1 MKISYYPG
9 CTLKTKAKNL
19 DRAAVAS
26 LEALGIE
33 VNEIERW
40 NCCGAVHS
48 LTADDLI
55 HQVGPVRNLIRA
67 KEQGADRLVT
77 LCSMCYNSLAR
88 ANQIMKNDEV
98 KRDTINRFMDE
109 EIDYAGEI
117 EVVHYLTYLQEQ
129 VGWGK
134 IKEQV
139 KVPMTDLK
147 VAPYYGCTLQRP
159 AEIGIEP
166 FGSYTLMNGLLEAI
180 GATVMDFSAA
190 DKCCGSYQVLGVP
203 AGENSA
209 GAAIVNLASAAG
221 IEALATSC
229 PLCEYNLGKQQQQMI
244 EKGRIATNIPTYYFT
259 QLLAVALGL
268 DVENYH
274 FELNDPRS
282 AELLK
287 SKKCLAAA

>member
-9 CTLKTKAKNL
+9 CTLKTKARNL

-26 LEALGIE
+26 LEALGVE
-33 VNEIERW
+33 VKEIERW

-55 HQVGPVRNLIRA
+55 HQVGPVRNLVRA
-67 KEQGADRLVT
+67 KEQGADTLVT
-77 LCSMCYNSLAR
+77 LCSMCYNTLAR

-98 KRDTINRFMDE
+98 KRGTINRFMDE
-109 EIDYAGEI
+109 EIDYAGEV

-129 VGWGK
+129 VGWDK
-134 IKEQV
+134 IKEQI
-139 KVPMTDLK
+139 KVPMTGLK

-159 AEIGIEP
+159 AEVGIEP

-180 GATVMDFSAA
+180 GATVMEFNAA

-209 GAAIVNLASAAG
+209 GAAILNLAAG
-221 IEALATSC
+221 GGVEALVTSC
-229 PLCEYNLGKQQQQMI
+229 PLCEYNLGKQQHQMI
-244 EKGRIATNIPTYYFT
+244 EKGRITTHVPTYYFT

-268 DVENYH
+268 DTENCH
-274 FELNDPRS
+274 FELNDPIS
-282 AELLK
+282 IELLK
-287 SKKCLAAA
+287 DKKCLAAA